1 MFTYEGTKVRLL
13 TLHNDARKSVVE
25 GKLMGQPMAI
35 SMEPLKWD
43 KELERKAQIL
53 ADNCS
58 FAHDNV
64 TNRSTSSFE
73 HVGQNIAR
81 ADSVDIA
88 FGLWLNESRNFNFSS
103 QSCLKGQCKHYTQI
117 VWENT
122 THIGCGV
129 ATCKNSPFTLS
140 IVCNYGPG
148 GNLIGQVPYR
158 LKIENKL
165 IKPEIQNCN
174 VRKYTYPLI
183 TFVPRLGPS
192 LIKPLHSPNVSR
204 I

>member
-1 MFTYEGTKVRLL
+1 MSSMKALLSICLLVCPSVYTMIDEGTKVRLL

-43 KELERKAQIL
+43 RELERKAQIL

-81 ADSVDIA
+81 ADSVDI
-88 FGLWLNESRNFNFSS
+88 
-103 QSCLKGQCKHYTQI
+103 
-117 VWENT
+117 
-122 THIGCGV
+122 
-129 ATCKNSPFTLS
+129 
-140 IVCNYGPG
+140 

-158 LKIENKL
+158 LKIKNKL

>member
-1 MFTYEGTKVRLL
+1 MNLSINIYRNGIEK
-13 TLHNDARKSVVE
+13 
-25 GKLMGQPMAI
+25 
-35 SMEPLKWD
+35 
-43 KELERKAQIL
+43 LERKAQIL

-81 ADSVDIA
+81 ADSVDI
-88 FGLWLNESRNFNFSS
+88 
-103 QSCLKGQCKHYTQI
+103 
-117 VWENT
+117 
-122 THIGCGV
+122 
-129 ATCKNSPFTLS
+129 
-140 IVCNYGPG
+140 

-158 LKIENKL
+158 LKIKNKL

-183 TFVPRLGPS
+183 TFVPRLRPS
-192 LIKPLHSPNVSR
+192 LIKPLHAPNVSR